1 MSVPYLREAAH
12 SGDSERLIRFVR
24 IHLSDG
30 NEIAVFTDL
39 STGVERS
46 ERLPSLALIE
56 SGGRVAME

>member
-30 NEIAVFTDL
+30 NEIVGRKEIDK
-39 STGVERS
+39 SWIE
-46 ERLPSLALIE
+46 ALKILLRYE
-56 SGGRVAME
+56 IPI

>member
-1 MSVPYLREAAH
+1 MSVSYLREAAH

-24 IHLSDG
+24 HLSDG